1 MGGMR
6 SAWLFAACV
15 CIFTCH
21 VVVGEAEDGGET
33 ASKGEKPTFSN
44 QGLKP
49 PRIDMGLLNR
59 MNKLAPPNPAV
70 WPSGFEVQ
78 FYTNVT
84 GSDVQ
89 DPGAWPPG
97 ALKGTLWFG
106 DKRGQRILHAA
117 GSTECMKFYHTD
129 KECSLVFNKLGLF
142 AILPPQELG
151 SEGVQVPAEPRCCL
165 DMPGLLSPAADWVTV
180 AAHEWFM
187 TKHIRGRLCHGNHP

>member
-1 MGGMR
+1 MTMLGDTHVSWL
-6 SAWLFAACV
+6 SAPVTHEEGAVAPQL
-15 CIFTCH
+15 
-21 VVVGEAEDGGET
+21 T
-33 ASKGEKPTFSN
+33 ASSWLTSADAWN
-44 QGLKP
+44 VGLWQ
-49 PRIDMGLLNR
+49 MGLLNR